1 MTKTYD
7 IVVRFHSVSNLPVA
21 DLGKFSSDPYLK
33 IKLGVSPKKITE
45 SGWHVKENT
54 GPDPDDP
61 IIVFRTPTHHQTLH
75 PIFPPQT
82 FWVVSNVPESGFS
95 MTVICRDEDPSN
107 KDDGLGKT
115 RIEIEGI
122 TGIGWKKEHMRIEL
136 RRRNGGGS
144 WRAFAFS
151 PVINVIN
158 GQKISSG
165 RPIADMSIEVIG
177 ETKDNAGRP
186 FPYTSGP
193 AYFSKHFSPFAGR
206 MTGIVEKT
214 DDNASINSGSALFG
228 GKKYNFQ
235 ANALQLQ
242 GPVPPELNHPFV
254 PSKWFIKK
262 LFTGKILP
270 HALHAHHRNIF
281 SHDLKTV
288 YGVIIQD
295 DREDAIMRQSAAM
308 SEIPFEQAMMNPS
321 QPHDHQ
327 TQPYG
332 HGEELN
338 QSKLR
343 RLLMGGK
350 VEGDPEFKAME
361 LENPRPAE
369 GQPCGNSY
377 LDKSQRFL
385 EMCGELTEAGKVKKQ
400 PSIGDDGEE
409 EEQTGGALFTYVV
422 TTDGQMRW
430 SEVGAGWAREVGSK
444 HVILAN
450 GAKHVAFAGEFFI
463 RRKPRKH
470 HRRPSF
476 AVSTRTGSSS
486 SGVLMYRNSKNR
498 DDRKKKNRPMSEPR
512 ETFSRGETMLGDTL
526 PAVDRNPEAWAPPTQ
541 LPSWSPPAQLPYAAP
556 YAAPHGAPYAA
567 AYAAPYQTPYPAQY
581 AGPLRAD
588 SASTMERDRDLD
600 LMFSHDHS
608 RRPSQISLNTS
619 DQVRFQLYIDND
631 SGTYRP
637 LEKHIPAFREFM
649 KRQFPGFD
657 VIVSHCAGEEGKKI
671 EKMKQAHV
679 RKGRERG
686 EVAGDPGDAVEGGDL
701 VFSDSSSSS
710 SSSEDEDER
719 GQYAERSGMGKG
731 GKLPNGVQEFAEKY
745 GIRLM

>member
-1 MTKTYD
+1 MSKTYD

-33 IKLGVSPKKITE
+33 IKLGVSSKKSTE

-61 IIVFRTPTHHQTLH
+61 LIVFRTPTHHQTLH
-75 PIFPPQT
+75 PIFPSQT
-82 FWVVSNVPESGFS
+82 FWIVSNVPESGFS
-95 MTVICRDEDPSN
+95 MTIICRDEDPSN

-115 RIEIEGI
+115 RIEIETI
-122 TGIGWKKEHMRIEL
+122 TGIGWKKEHMKIEL

-151 PVINVIN
+151 PVINAIN

-165 RPIADMSIEVIG
+165 RPIVDMSIEVIG

-206 MTGIVEKT
+206 MAGIVEKT
-214 DDNASINSGSALFG
+214 DDTSSISSGGDRALFG

-235 ANALQLQ
+235 ANVLQLQ

-254 PSKWFIKK
+254 PSKFFIKK

-270 HALHAHHRNIF
+270 HALHAHHRTIF

-288 YGVIIQD
+288 YGVILQD
-295 DREDAIMRQSAAM
+295 EREEVIMQQSAAM
-308 SEIPFEQAMMNPS
+308 SEIPMEQTGINSPHEHPS
-321 QPHDHQ
+321 QPHSDAQ
-327 TQPYG
+327 V
-332 HGEELN
+332 
-338 QSKLR
+338 QSKFR
-343 RLLMGGK
+343 RLLKGGK

-361 LENPRPAE
+361 LENPRPTD
-369 GQPCGNSY
+369 GQPCGNSE
-377 LDKSQRFL
+377 LTKSERFL
-385 EMCGELTEAGKVKKQ
+385 EMCGELLESGKVKKQ

-422 TTDGQMRW
+422 TIDGQMRW

-476 AVSTRTGSSS
+476 AVSSRAGSSS
-486 SGVLMYRNSKNR
+486 SGVLTYRNSKNR
-498 DDRKKKNRPMSEPR
+498 DDRKKKRANSGAR
-512 ETFSRGETMLGDTL
+512 ESFSRGETMLGDSL
-526 PAVDRNPEAWAPPTQ
+526 PAVNRNPEAWAPPGQ
-541 LPSWSPPAQLPYAAP
+541 LPFWSPPAHLPFTAP
-556 YAAPHGAPYAA
+556 YR
-567 AYAAPYQTPYPAQY
+567 T
-581 AGPLRAD
+581 D
-588 SASTMERDRDLD
+588 SASTIERDRDLD
-600 LMFSHDHS
+600 LMFLQDDS
-608 RRPSQISLNTS
+608 RRPSQISLNTT
-619 DQVRFQLYIDND
+619 DKVRFQLYIDND

-657 VIVSHCAGEEGKKI
+657 VIVTHCAGEEGKKI

-710 SSSEDEDER
+710 SSDEEDNGEE
-719 GQYAERSGMGKG
+719 YAERSGMGKG
-731 GKLPNGVQEFAEKY
+731 GKLPSGVQEFAEKY
-745 GIRLM
+745 GLRMYG

>member
-1 MTKTYD
+1 MSKTYD
-7 IVVRFHSVSNLPVA
+7 IAIRFHSVSNLPVA

-33 IKLGVSPKKITE
+33 IKLGVSTKKTTE
-45 SGWHVKENT
+45 SGWHPVKET
-54 GPDPDDP
+54 PGPDPDDP
-61 IIVFRTPTHHQTLH
+61 VIVFRTPTHHQTLN

-82 FWVVSNVPESGFS
+82 FWVVSNIPESGFS

-107 KDDGLGKT
+107 SDDGLGKT
-115 RIEIEGI
+115 KIEIEGV
-122 TGIGWKKEHMRIEL
+122 TGAGWKKEHMKIEL
-136 RRRNGGGS
+136 KRRNGGGS

-151 PVINVIN
+151 PVINAIN

-165 RPIADMSIEVIG
+165 RPVVDMSIEVIG
-177 ETKDNAGRP
+177 ETEDNAGRQ

-206 MTGIVEKT
+206 MAGIVEKS
-214 DDNASINSGSALFG
+214 DPEASNQGDRPLFG

-235 ANALQLQ
+235 ANVLQLQ

-254 PSKWFIKK
+254 PSKFFIKK
-262 LFTGKILP
+262 LFTGKVLP
-270 HALHAHHRNIF
+270 HALHAHHRSIF

-295 DREDAIMRQSAAM
+295 KREMTILEESAA
-308 SEIPFEQAMMNPS
+308 SSGISLEEIALSPS
-321 QPHDHQ
+321 RRPSSPPRADD
-327 TQPYG
+327 
-332 HGEELN
+332 EKR
-338 QSKLR
+338 SKLKR
-343 RLLMGGK
+343 ILKGGK

-361 LENPRPAE
+361 LENPRPTE
-369 GQPCGNSY
+369 EQPYGNPN

-385 EMCGELTEAGKVKKQ
+385 EMCGELLESGKVKKQ
-400 PSIGDDGEE
+400 ADVGEDGEE
-409 EEQTGGALFTYVV
+409 EEQTGGALYTYVV

-430 SEVGAGWAREVGSK
+430 SEVGTGWASEVGSK
-444 HVILAN
+444 HVILSN

-463 RRKPRKH
+463 RRKPKRYR
-470 HRRPSF
+470 RRPSY
-476 AVSTRTGSSS
+476 ANTSRSGSSS
-486 SGVLMYRNSKNR
+486 SNIVTYRNSKNR
-498 DDRKKKNRPMSEPR
+498 DDRKKKQPGSQSQNSSSPPKE
-512 ETFSRGETMLGDTL
+512 GMLGDTL
-526 PAVDRNPEAWAPPTQ
+526 PVADRTADVWFQPTT
-541 LPSWSPPAQLPYAAP
+541 LSS
-556 YAAPHGAPYAA
+556 H
-567 AYAAPYQTPYPAQY
+567 
-581 AGPLRAD
+581 LRTD
-588 SASTMERDRDLD
+588 SANTVDLDRDLE
-600 LMFSHDHS
+600 LMFPTSL
-608 RRPSQISLNTS
+608 SQTLSQTSLNTS

-637 LEKHIPAFREFM
+637 PDTHIPEFREFM

-657 VIVSHCAGEEGKKI
+657 VIVTHCAGEAGKKI

-710 SSSEDEDER
+710 SSDDEHD
-719 GQYAERSGMGKG
+719 GGYADRSGINKG

>member
-1 MTKTYD
+1 MSKTYD
-7 IVVRFHSVSNLPVA
+7 IVIRFHSVSNLPVA

-33 IKLGVSPKKITE
+33 IKLGVSPKKTTE
-45 SGWHVKENT
+45 SGWHVKENAA
-54 GPDPDDP
+54 PDPDDP

-82 FWVVSNVPESGFS
+82 FWIVSNVPESGFS

-115 RIEIEGI
+115 KIEIETI

-151 PVINVIN
+151 PVLNAIN

-177 ETKDNAGRP
+177 ETQNNAGRL

-214 DDNASINSGSALFG
+214 DDTASIASGGSALFS

-235 ANALQLQ
+235 ANVLQLQ

-281 SHDLKTV
+281 SHDLKTI

-295 DREDAIMRQSAAM
+295 EREEILMSRSAAM
-308 SEIPFEQAMMNPS
+308 SDLPTEQTRIDA
-321 QPHDHQ
+321 PHAHP
-327 TQPYG
+327 TQP

-343 RLLMGGK
+343 RLLKGGK

-361 LENPRPAE
+361 LENPRPTE
-369 GQPCGNSY
+369 GQPCGNSD

-385 EMCGELTEAGKVKKQ
+385 EMCGELTESGKVKKQ
-400 PSIGDDGEE
+400 PSVGDDGEE

-498 DDRKKKNRPMSEPR
+498 DDRKKKNRPTSEPR
-512 ETFSRGETMLGDTL
+512 ETFSRGETMLGDSL
-526 PAVDRNPEAWAPPTQ
+526 PAADRNPDAWQ
-541 LPSWSPPAQLPYAAP
+541 PPAQLPYWSAP
-556 YAAPHGAPYAA
+556 AQPQYPGS
-567 AYAAPYQTPYPAQY
+567 YQTPF
-581 AGPLRAD
+581 RTD
-588 SASTMERDRDLD
+588 SAGTVERDRDLD
-600 LMFSHDHS
+600 LMFAHDHF
-608 RRPSQISLNTS
+608 RRPSQVSLNTS

-649 KRQFPGFD
+649 KKQFPGFD

-710 SSSEDEDER
+710 SSEDEDES
-719 GQYAERSGMGKG
+719 GQYTERSGIGKG

>member
-1 MTKTYD
+1 MSALTPKTYD

-21 DLGKFSSDPYLK
+21 DLGNFSSDPYLK
-33 IKLGVSPKKITE
+33 IKLGVSPKKSTE
-45 SGWHVKENT
+45 NGWHVKESNSSNP

-61 IIVFRTPTHHQTLH
+61 LIVFRTPTHHRTLH
-75 PIFPPQT
+75 PIFSPHT
-82 FWVVSNVPESGFS
+82 FWVVSNIPETGFS
-95 MTVICRDEDPSN
+95 MTIICRDEDPSN

-115 RIEIEGI
+115 KIEIETI
-122 TGIGWKKEHMRIEL
+122 TGVGWKKEHMRIEL

-151 PVINVIN
+151 PVINAIN

-165 RPIADMSIEVIG
+165 RPVVDMSIEVLG
-177 ETKDNAGRP
+177 ETKDNAGRT

-206 MTGIVEKT
+206 MAGVVEKT
-214 DDNASINSGSALFG
+214 DDNSSISSGDRALFG

-235 ANALQLQ
+235 ANVLQLQ
-242 GPVPPELNHPFV
+242 GPVPPELYHPFV

-288 YGVIIQD
+288 YGVILQD
-295 DREDAIMRQSAAM
+295 EREETLMEQSAAM
-308 SEIPFEQAMMNPS
+308 SEIPTEQMEQLGLDSSHAHPS
-321 QPHDHQ
+321 LPLKE
-327 TQPYG
+327 
-332 HGEELN
+332 GELTR
-338 QSKLR
+338 SKIH
-343 RLLMGGK
+343 RLLKGGK

-361 LENPRPAE
+361 LENPRPTE
-369 GQPCGNSY
+369 DQPCGNSQ

-385 EMCGELTEAGKVKKQ
+385 EMCGELMESGKVKKQ

-422 TTDGQMRW
+422 TVDGQMRW

-470 HRRPSF
+470 HRRPSL
-476 AVSTRTGSSS
+476 AASTRTGSSN
-486 SGVLMYRNSKNR
+486 SGILMYRNSKNR
-498 DDRKKKNRPMSEPR
+498 DDRKKKRPISGHR
-512 ETFSRGETMLGDTL
+512 QTFSRGENMLGDTL
-526 PAVDRNPEAWAPPTQ
+526 PAADRNPDTWAPPVE
-541 LPSWSPPAQLPYAAP
+541 LPAWTPPAYLPYASP
-556 YAAPHGAPYAA
+556 FR
-567 AYAAPYQTPYPAQY
+567 T
-581 AGPLRAD
+581 D
-588 SASTMERDRDLD
+588 SASTIERDRDLD
-600 LMFSHDHS
+600 LMFFQNNS
-608 RRPSQISLNTS
+608 RRPSEMSLNTS

-649 KRQFPGFD
+649 KKQFPGFE
-657 VIVSHCAGEEGKKI
+657 VIVTHCGGEEGKKI

-701 VFSDSSSSS
+701 VLSDSSSSS
-710 SSSEDEDER
+710 SSDEEDEGE
-719 GQYAERSGMGKG
+719 YAERSGMGKA
-731 GKLPNGVQEFAEKY
+731 GKLPSGVQEFAEKY
-745 GIRLM
+745 GIRLIS